1 MKRKLLVGILAF
13 ASSAA
18 AFAQS
23 TDAATAVAA
32 TGQTM
37 KYLAAAIAVGT
48 AAIGG
53 SFAVAKIG
61 AAAVGAM
68 AESPSC
74 RARHFPMSALRK
86 VFACGVFWSPC
97 SSFSFERLVPAGN
110 SRLCSEGLLW
120 RRFLR
125 WLKKKFSLDSE

>member
-68 AESPSC
+68 AEKPELSGK
-74 RARHFPMSALRK
+74 ALPY
-86 VFACGVFWSPC
+86 VGLAEGICLWGF
-97 SSFSFERLVPAGN
+97 LVAV
-110 SRLCSEGLLW
+110 LIL
-120 RRFLR
+120 FL
-125 WLKKKFSLDSE
+125 